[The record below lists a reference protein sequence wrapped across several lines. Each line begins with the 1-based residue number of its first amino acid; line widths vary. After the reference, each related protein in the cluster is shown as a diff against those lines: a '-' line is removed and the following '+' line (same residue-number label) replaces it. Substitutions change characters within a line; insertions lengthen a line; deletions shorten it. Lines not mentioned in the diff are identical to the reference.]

1 MAFNF
6 VSASDDRSRFTAD
19 IPVQG
24 ETLTFS
30 VPLMPFVAKGKFAE
44 FRKWAEKNPDQK
56 LINAGKRPIEEV
68 FDFMV
73 GLLDI
78 DNADKFISG
87 LVYGE
92 KAQLWEEWTRLSD
105 MPLGE
110 STDSATS

>member
-1 MAFNF
+1 MAFQF
-6 VSASDDRSRFTAD
+6 VSASDDRSRFTVD

-24 ETLTFS
+24 EKLTFS
-30 VPLMPFVAKGKFAE
+30 VPLMPFVAKDKFTE

-56 LINAGKRPIEEV
+56 LLNAGKRPLEEI

-73 GLLDI
+73 TLLGI

>member
-1 MAFNF
+1 MAFKF
-6 VSASDDRSRFTAD
+6 VSASDDRARFTDD

-30 VPLMPFVAKGKFAE
+30 VPLLTFVAKDKFAE

-56 LINAGKRPIEEV
+56 LINAGKRPIEEA

-73 GLLDI
+73 DLLGI
-78 DNADKFISG
+78 DDADKFISG

-92 KAQLWEEWTRLSD
+92 KAQLWEEWMRLSD